1 MLLDS
6 DVPAVGQT
14 RAIFVLSSAALL
26 FGLWVYWRHGG
37 TTVSAVGIYN
47 FAFALF
53 VGFAGLY
60 LLSGSTDEES
70 LLRAL
75 VLCYFGHVTTWL
87 LFWTKEPPPEPSG
100 PPPVDPAFLRRLT
113 WIGILVACAAAVAS
127 LEFLGSLRHLSQA
140 AGFVGALLVAIG
152 LLGDERRPPLLGC
165 LLAAGGFAL
174 SVVTSNSYG
183 RLMLGSLG
191 FALLIVIARRMR
203 TRLVKALVIPGSVP
217 ILLMMA
223 NMRMDAVRAN
233 HPGAQI
239 TGTGLESVASP
250 LGSFGAL
257 LSHNDA
263 GFLAHAWGHTFWA
276 AAVSLVPRAVW
287 PTKPAGFGAEL
298 VPILHPELANS
309 GHSDAAL
316 FQGEWLYNFGLIGLV
331 LMVPVVGFV
340 VRAADLFL
348 ARASARPLMGRHA
361 LLAYATAVIIA
372 AGLPDLAWGTF
383 TFTVRA
389 GMRLAVLVVVW
400 FLITD
405 RRIEWSGP
413 TLPFGRS
420 GRCSPTPGRIRP
432 TVAGSSA
439 ASPERP
445 ASSSAGGSAC
455 GH

>member
-1 MLLDS
+1 MLDS
-6 DVPAVGQT
+6 DVPTVGQT
-14 RAIFVLSSAALL
+14 RAIFALSCAALL

-37 TTVSAVGIYN
+37 TAVSAVGVYN

-60 LLSGSTDEES
+60 LLAGEADGES

-87 LFWTKEPPPEPSG
+87 LFWTKDPPPEPPG
-100 PPPVDPAFLRRLT
+100 PRPVDPAFLRRLT
-113 WIGILVACAAAVAS
+113 WIGVLVTCGGAVTS
-127 LEFLGSLRHLSQA
+127 LELVGSLRHLSQA
-140 AGFVGALLVAIG
+140 AGFVGALLVVIG
-152 LLGDERRPPLLGC
+152 LLDDERRPPLLGC

-203 TRLVKALVIPGSVP
+203 TRLVKALVIPASVP

-233 HPGAQI
+233 HPGVQV

-250 LGSFGAL
+250 LEVFGTL
-257 LSHNDA
+257 LDHNDA
-263 GFLAHAWGHTFWA
+263 GLLAHAWGHTFWA
-276 AAVSLVPRAVW
+276 AVVSLIPRAVW
-287 PTKPAGFGAEL
+287 PTKPPGFGAEL
-298 VPILHPELANS
+298 VPILHPELVNS

-331 LMVPVVGFV
+331 LMVPIVGFA

-361 LLAYATAVIIA
+361 LLAYAAAVIVA

-405 RRIEWSGP
+405 RRIGWPGP
-413 TLPFGRS
+413 TLPLDTS
-420 GRCSPTPGRIRP
+420 GRRSPTPGRIRP

-439 ASPERP
+439 TSLDRP
-445 ASSSAGGSAC
+445 TSRSAGGSARRR
-455 GH
+455 